1 MSSVETTVARVLRM
15 APSEITEE
23 TAMRT
28 TPAWDSLSHMEMVT
42 AIEAAFGVRLS
53 MDDIVA
59 MTSVAGLRNVL
70 RAHGVDA

>member
-1 MSSVETTVARVLRM
+1 MSDLKVTVARVLRM
-15 APSEITEE
+15 DPSEVTDE

-59 MTSVAGLRNVL
+59 MTSVAGLRSVL
-70 RAHGVDA
+70 RIHGVDA